1 MGEHERMT
9 SDRLLRVRE
18 GRILTGVCT
27 GLGRYTG
34 IDPLVFRV
42 VFALLAFATWCA
54 LPLYGLA
61 LSLMPDEQGD
71 EPAPLERLSG
81 RLLAGRTVLTL
92 LGVLLGAGILLDLTG
107 QGLLQSLGG
116 DSLAALVIAALIV
129 LTAQARGADV
139 VAEVRALPDGLRGTP
154 LPAAHHGAAEAAPA
168 PSAVPLR
175 EESQAAWIDLAT
187 LQPYRPEAPSKEDS
201 VPAGLV
207 VREPEHQDTAPVSAP
222 DSGATAPGPPVSETA
237 PERPAPRRRPPVL
250 AGITLLCASAAG
262 ASSLV
267 FTSDLPG
274 TASLQVAFATALAT
288 LALGLVVG
296 ARAGGSQGLV
306 AVGALLSVALIGSN
320 AVTEV
325 QDGARFG
332 EVSWRPVDPR
342 AAEPY
347 RVLAGRGV
355 LDLTALPL
363 RDGERYR
370 VAAEV
375 GFGGLRVVLPALAQV
390 ELHLATDLG
399 DITVDRRITGG
410 PRARV
415 ERTLPG
421 SGVRPPVL
429 ELHVKGRFGD
439 LEVVR
444 GRP

>member
-1 MGEHERMT
+1 MT
-9 SDRLLRVRE
+9 SDRLSRVRE

-42 VFALLAFATWCA
+42 AFALLAFATWCA

-92 LGVLLGAGILLDLTG
+92 LGVLLGTGILLDLTG

-129 LTAQARGADV
+129 LTAQARGANV

-154 LPAAHHGAAEAAPA
+154 LPAARRGMSKAAAAP
-168 PSAVPLR
+168 PAVSW
-175 EESQAAWIDLAT
+175 EESQAGWIDLAT
-187 LQPYRPEAPSKEDS
+187 LRPYRPDAPSKEDS

-207 VREPEHQDTAPVSAP
+207 VQEQEHEDTAPASTASAP
-222 DSGATAPGPPVSETA
+222 ASGATAPPSETA
-237 PERPAPRRRPPVL
+237 PKRPGSRRRPPVL
-250 AGITLLCASAAG
+250 AGITLLCAAAAG
-262 ASSLV
+262 ASSLS
-267 FTSDLPG
+267 FTSHLPE
-274 TASLQVAFATALAT
+274 TASLQVAFATALAAV
-288 LALGLVVG
+288 ALGLVIG

-306 AVGALLSVALIGSN
+306 AVGALLSVVLVGSN
-320 AVTEV
+320 AVTEA
-325 QDGARFG
+325 QNGARFG

-347 RVLAGRGV
+347 RILAGRGV

-363 RDGERYR
+363 QDGERYR
-370 VAAEV
+370 VDAEV

-390 ELHLATDLG
+390 ELHIATDLG
-399 DITVDRRITGG
+399 DITVEKKITGG

-415 ERTLPG
+415 EHTLPG